1 MLKLLFA
8 ITTILFT
15 ISPSTHG
22 FDPLDPCGEMII
34 KWDLLHSSPG
44 HHTVLVKI
52 ENKQEYRHVE
62 KPGWKLS
69 WHWVNKTV
77 IWDMRGAETT
87 EQGNCSAFASSETL
101 PHCCLRRPTI
111 VDLLPGAPFNMQ
123 VSNCCRGGVLTS
135 MSQDRIN
142 HVSAFHMTIGNFPDD
157 PGEFTMPC
165 DFDIGV
171 PGYTCS
177 NATSV
182 DPSKYSTDK
191 GRRKTQAL
199 AFFRSHLKTSAM
211 ATNSA
216 WKLDDHPKLPKGKT
230 IALIVLDGWGESA
243 PDEYNCIHTAP
254 TPTMDS
260 LKNGRPD
267 TWTLIKA
274 HGTAVGLPSED
285 DMGNSEVGHNAL
297 GAGRIFAQGA
307 KLCDIA
313 LASGKIFDGEGF
325 KYVSES
331 FEKNTL
337 HFVGLLS
344 DGGVH
349 SRLDQLQLL
358 IKGSAERGAKRIRVH
373 ILTDGRD
380 VLDGSSVGFV
390 EILEADLAKLRENG
404 VDAQIASGGGRMY
417 VTLDR
422 YENDWGVVKRGWDA
436 QVLGE
441 APHKFKNAV
450 EAVKTLRKEP
460 GANDQYLPPFV
471 IVDDAGKAV
480 GPIVDGDA
488 VVTFNFRADRMVM
501 HAKALE
507 YEDFDKFDR
516 VRFPK
521 IRYAGML
528 EYDGEL
534 KLPSRY
540 LVSPP
545 EIDRTSGEYL
555 THNGVSTFACS
566 ETVKFGHVTF
576 FWNGNRSG
584 YFNEKLEQ
592 YVEIPSDSGISFN
605 VKPKMKALEIA
616 EKARDAI
623 LSGKFDQVRVNLPNS
638 DMVGHTGDIDATVV
652 ACEAAD
658 VAVKMILDAIEQV
671 KGIYVV
677 TADHGNAE
685 DMVKRDK
692 AGKPALD
699 KEGKLQIL
707 TSHTLKPVP
716 IAIGGPGLSE
726 GVRFRKD
733 LEIPGLANVAATVM
747 NLHGFV
753 APADYEPTLIEVVE

>member
-1 MLKLLFA
+1 
-8 ITTILFT
+8 
-15 ISPSTHG
+15 
-22 FDPLDPCGEMII
+22 
-34 KWDLLHSSPG
+34 
-44 HHTVLVKI
+44 
-52 ENKQEYRHVE
+52 
-62 KPGWKLS
+62 
-69 WHWVNKTV
+69 
-77 IWDMRGAETT
+77 
-87 EQGNCSAFASSETL
+87 
-101 PHCCLRRPTI
+101 
-111 VDLLPGAPFNMQ
+111 
-123 VSNCCRGGVLTS
+123 
-135 MSQDRIN
+135 
-142 HVSAFHMTIGNFPDD
+142 
-157 PGEFTMPC
+157 
-165 DFDIGV
+165 
-171 PGYTCS
+171 
-177 NATSV
+177 
-182 DPSKYSTDK
+182 
-191 GRRKTQAL
+191 
-199 AFFRSHLKTSAM
+199 M

-390 EILEADLAKLRENG
+390 ETLEADLAKLRENG